1 MYLISGYSHGL
12 TRAEEGPSDYHP
24 AVTEDDPA
32 EQLSQRARVLRERQF
47 LTHQQ
52 VGDRLGLTGS
62 AARQRSYKLE
72 NGYHRGTP
80 ASLATYAEVGLG
92 LHRANLWLE
101 PEAPLLEDLARAL
114 LELRSTA
121 PEETD
126 RVLQSRGIKV
136 GWLREVARDR

>member
-1 MYLISGYSHGL
+1 M
-12 TRAEEGPSDYHP
+12 
-24 AVTEDDPA
+24 TEDDPA

-47 LTHQQ
+47 LSHQQ

-72 NGYHRGTP
+72 NGYHRGSL
-80 ASLATYAEVGLG
+80 ASLATYAEEGLG

-101 PEAPLLEDLARAL
+101 PESPLLEDLARAL

-126 RVLQSRGIKV
+126 RVLQGRGIKV
-136 GWLREVARDR
+136 TWLREVARDR